1 MVQAWRRVALGGHG
15 CQVQAMPRDAG
26 QTDRLV
32 RRLRWDEID
41 AAWLRRLATLARD
54 EDLHG
59 AGLAQPPA
67 RGGDATSELLAGAG
81 LGRARLVARRPMV
94 VAGLGLLSPVLSA
107 FGGTAR
113 GRALAG
119 EGEKV
124 APGAVIAEI
133 EGPATALLT
142 SERTLLNFIQRLSGV
157 ATCTHEHVAALGG
170 SPTRLLDT
178 RKTTPGFRVLEKYA
192 VGVGGG
198 WNHRLGLY
206 DRIMVKDNHL
216 AADRSTR
223 GERLA
228 ALVRQARQA
237 RPDLLVEV
245 EVDEAGQ
252 IEPVLAAGADIVL
265 LDNFP
270 AHALREAV
278 ARVRAAAWCE
288 VSGGVTL
295 DTLPAIGALAPDFV
309 SCGAITHGARWA
321 DIGLDWD

>member
-1 MVQAWRRVALGGHG
+1 
-15 CQVQAMPRDAG
+15 MPRDAG

-41 AAWLRRLATLARD
+41 PAWLRRLAEMARD
-54 EDLHG
+54 EDLRG
-59 AGLAQPPA
+59 AGLAQPPV
-67 RGGDATSELLAGAG
+67 RGGDATSELLEASG
-81 LGRARLVARRPMV
+81 LGRARLVARGPMV
-94 VAGLGLLSPVLSA
+94 VAGLGLLAPVLAA
-107 FGGTAR
+107 FGPGSRAR
-113 GRALAG
+113 QVARDG
-119 EGEKV
+119 ERVGG
-124 APGAVIAEI
+124 GAVIAEI
-133 EGPATALLT
+133 EGPSAELLT
-142 SERTLLNFIQRLSGV
+142 AERTLLNFIQRLSGV
-157 ATCTHEHVAALGG
+157 ATFTHRHVTALGAG
-170 SPTRLLDT
+170 PARLLDT

-192 VGVGGG
+192 VGAGGG
-198 WNHRLGLY
+198 WPPRLGLY
-206 DRIMVKDNHL
+206 DRVMVKDTHR
-216 AADRSTR
+216 AADRATR

-228 ALVRQARQA
+228 ALVRAARAA

-265 LDNFP
+265 LDNFSVD
-270 AHALREAV
+270 ALRDGI

-309 SCGAITHGARWA
+309 SCGAITHGASWA

>member
-1 MVQAWRRVALGGHG
+1 
-15 CQVQAMPRDAG
+15 MPRDAG
-26 QTDRLV
+26 QIDRLV

-41 AAWLRRLATLARD
+41 PAWLRRLAEMARD
-54 EDLHG
+54 EDLRG

-67 RGGDATSELLAGAG
+67 RGGDATSELITATG
-81 LGRARLVARRPMV
+81 LGRARLVARGPMV
-94 VAGLGLLSPVLSA
+94 VAGLGLVAPVLAS
-107 FGGTAR
+107 FGPSSRARPTAR
-113 GRALAG
+113 DG
-119 EGEKV
+119 ERV
-124 APGAVIAEI
+124 ATGAVIAEL
-133 EGPATALLT
+133 EGPSSELLT
-142 SERTLLNFIQRLSGV
+142 AERTLLNFIQRLSGV
-157 ATCTHEHVAALGG
+157 ATYTHRHVAALGD
-170 SPTRLLDT
+170 SPSRLLDT

-192 VGVGGG
+192 VGTGGG

-206 DRIMVKDNHL
+206 DRVMVKDNHL
-216 AADRSTR
+216 AADRATR

-228 ALVRQARQA
+228 ALVRTARQA

-265 LDNFP
+265 LDNF
-270 AHALREAV
+270 AIDALRDGI
-278 ARVRAAAWCE
+278 ARVRASAWCE

-295 DTLPAIGALAPDFV
+295 DSLPAIGVLAPDFI